1 MNHFSSPDTITYW
14 SHFVAI
20 ALFALGLVGFLIR
33 KNTIIVLMCLELM
46 LNAVNLLLV
55 EISMRTG
62 TPDGI
67 ILVIFVITIAAAEV
81 AVGLG
86 ILLNLYR
93 MKRTV
98 ELDAFRSLQG

>member
-1 MNHFSSPDTITYW
+1 MHVSPAIVFWTHY
-14 SHFVAI
+14 VAI
-20 ALFALGLVGFLIR
+20 AFFSLGLIGFLIR
-33 KNTIIVLMCLELM
+33 KNAIVVLMSVELM
-46 LNAVNLLLV
+46 LNAGNLLLV
-55 EISMRTG
+55 ETSMRTG

-67 ILVIFVITIAAAEV
+67 IVVIFVITIAAAEV

-93 MKRTV
+93 LKGTV

>member
-1 MNHFSSPDTITYW
+1 MPASQQIIFW
-14 SHFVAI
+14 SHYVAV
-20 ALFALGLVGFLIR
+20 ALFALGLVGLMVRRNAIV
-33 KNTIIVLMCLELM
+33 VLMCIELM
-46 LNAVNLLLV
+46 LNAANLLLV

-67 ILVIFVITIAAAEV
+67 ILVIFVITVAAAEV

-93 MKRTV
+93 LKQSV
-98 ELDAFRSLQG
+98 ELDSYKSLQG